1 MGGTT
6 PTDMSV
12 AVAVAAGGA
21 LGALARW
28 LTVVQVT
35 RWLGPDFPAGTMA
48 VNVAGSLLMG
58 LLVTLAVEG
67 VNISSEVRAFFAIGF
82 LGSFTTFSAF
92 SLDAVGLVERAQ
104 WWPAAAYVV
113 GSVALGAAA
122 FLLGVR
128 MARLFL

>member
-1 MGGTT
+1 MGGAARAG
-6 PTDMSV
+6 MIV
-12 AVAVAAGGA
+12 AAAVAAGGA

-28 LTVVQVT
+28 LTVAQVT

-58 LLVTLAVEG
+58 LLVSLAAQG
-67 VNISSEVRAFFAIGF
+67 VNMSAEVRAFFAIGF

-92 SLDAVGLVERAQ
+92 SLDAVGLAERAQ
-104 WWPAAAYVV
+104 WWPASAYIV

-122 FLLGVR
+122 FLLGIR
-128 MARLFL
+128 LARLFL